1 MNIEK
6 IKEESNENQ
15 QIKEKEK
22 SNNLNTF
29 GLKIDSLKKI
39 KINNII
45 QKNFIL
51 KLLNQNN
58 NDSKDNQIY
67 KIRENS
73 SKKMKLNNLN
83 LNNEDK
89 EIKYKL
95 KIQEKNNIINNL
107 MKEISYYKNDINKNK
122 NKYYFVNNFS
132 NRNIFMYSPKKNN
145 IKEIDLNLGIGKDNQ
160 KFKQFHTLDNE
171 HIKNNSKIKI
181 NSPKRNNIINI
192 KINDDNFA
200 KNEINVLNKYKYN
213 FPEMKKNKLL
223 QKKYNNLTYENYQ
236 FKNINISKIKT
247 IKLNERNNSNEN
259 RHNIKTNKMAYLIN
273 SSCSNSVSTN
283 KDYENNNYI
292 NNQKIKMKELE
303 NRMSN
308 LMNNLFSI
316 IEQNNK
322 NI

>member
-58 NDSKDNQIY
+58 NDSKENQIY

-89 EIKYKL
+89 EMKYKL

-132 NRNIFMYSPKKNN
+132 NRNIFMYSPKK
-145 IKEIDLNLGIGKDNQ
+145 
-160 KFKQFHTLDNE
+160 
-171 HIKNNSKIKI
+171 
-181 NSPKRNNIINI
+181 II
-192 KINDDNFA
+192 
-200 KNEINVLNKYKYN
+200 L
-213 FPEMKKNKLL
+213 KK
-223 QKKYNNLTYENYQ
+223 
-236 FKNINISKIKT
+236 
-247 IKLNERNNSNEN
+247 
-259 RHNIKTNKMAYLIN
+259 
-273 SSCSNSVSTN
+273 
-283 KDYENNNYI
+283 
-292 NNQKIKMKELE
+292 
-303 NRMSN
+303 
-308 LMNNLFSI
+308 
-316 IEQNNK
+316 
-322 NI
+322 